1 MRTLTKGEIQYLKTI
16 FGNSMNYSSVRIAIR
31 PFSSAKNATGIVVC
45 NLITTPN
52 NRTYRV
58 DYSNADASTQAW
70 FVHEVMHIWQW
81 QNKGLFTPWEAIK
94 IFVENKGCYRNGYK
108 YSIYDDFDK
117 MNMEQQAA
125 AIEDRIRVQG
135 GLSPR
140 NCKDFSDQYVPEHAD
155 YDNLLKS
162 FDNNVNMS
170 VREERKHAVS
180 KDRKR

>member
-1 MRTLTKGEIQYLKTI
+1 MEIRTLTSGEIDYLWAV
-16 FGNSMNYSSVRIAIR
+16 FGDSINYHAVRILCR
-31 PFSSAKNATGIVVC
+31 PFSSAKNATGIVLF
-45 NLITTPN
+45 NLITIPDN
-52 NRTYRV
+52 CTYHV
-58 DYSNADASTQAW
+58 DYSNTDTSAQAW
-70 FVHEVMHIWQW
+70 LAHEVMHIWQW

-170 VREERKHAVS
+170 L
-180 KDRKR
+180 